1 MIFPIPKKETYS
13 DGRYCVPCAL
23 ASLSLVDLFAA
34 VKEGKTVVAVR
45 DDSALSK
52 EAYTISIDH
61 SGVKIA
67 CATEEGLFRAV
78 TSLWQLLR
86 KNGENL
92 PYAEIE
98 DAPTLERRG
107 YMLDISRGRMPKV
120 ETFKKI
126 IDFLASVKYNELQIY
141 MEGHVFKFASFPKYT
156 QDFDCLNT
164 ADLRE
169 IQEYCKARFI
179 DLVPNQNSFGHMYQW
194 LKNPELSHLAVAPEG
209 GKGGTINTLLPES
222 LAFIDKLYGDLLPLH
237 ESEYVNVGFDEAY
250 GLGKYQ
256 LEEACRKYGRATVFM
271 DWLNK
276 VADLCK
282 EKYAKKVQFWS
293 DMIHAYPETYD
304 RIPEGA
310 IALEWG
316 YELGAA
322 QRMAENCADYKRAGI
337 EFYLCP
343 STNTHLAFTGR
354 NEVTVFNIRTS
365 ATIAEKYG
373 AKGLLLTDW
382 GCDCGQPTFLLWS
395 AFPVALAGQYAWNPG
410 EFNPEDF
417 KPNFNVAAEQYVDEV
432 VFKTEGVSELLRR
445 IANYYL
451 LEPDRVHCGT
461 MCGQSLQMPLGEMNF
476 RGIFDFRTRPYPFY
490 FENVIQYVKNLSSE
504 VEKVAIDPF
513 YKEQIILNARMV
525 VFAASVNK
533 IRLGETPDA
542 NSIQALIDE
551 ADAIEREFLLLW
563 NAENYE
569 HGSDEF
575 LSQLRGRRED
585 LAAIL
590 KNS

>member
-13 DGRYCVPCAL
+13 DGRYAVSCAL

-34 VKEGKTVVAVR
+34 VKDGTAEVAISI
-45 DDSALSK
+45 DSALAG
-52 EAYTISIDH
+52 EAHKILIGE

-67 CATEEGLFRAV
+67 YATEEGLFRAV

-98 DAPTLERRG
+98 DEPTLERRG
-107 YMLDISRGRMPKV
+107 YMLDISRGRMPTV
-120 ETFKKI
+120 ATFKKI

-141 MEGHVFKFASFPKYT
+141 MEGHVFKFASFPQYT
-156 QDFDCLNT
+156 KDFDCLN
-164 ADLRE
+164 AQDIKELE
-169 IQEYCKARFI
+169 AYCHARFI
-179 DLVPNQNSFGHMYQW
+179 DLVPNQNSFGHMGRW
-194 LKNPELSHLAVAPEG
+194 LTRPELSHLAVAPEG
-209 GKGGTINTLLPES
+209 GKGGTINPLLPES
-222 LAFIDKLYGDLLPLH
+222 LEFIDKLYSDLLPYH
-237 ESEYVNVGFDEAY
+237 ESEYVNIGFDEAY

-256 LEEACRKYGRATVFM
+256 LEEACNKYGRATVFM

-282 EKYAKKVQFWS
+282 DKYAKKVQFWS

-304 RIPEGA
+304 RIPKGA

-337 EFYLCP
+337 DFYLCP

-354 NEVTVFNIRTS
+354 YEVTSFNIRTS
-365 ATIAEKYG
+365 GQIAEKYG

-382 GCDCGQPTFLLWS
+382 GCGCGQPTFLIWS
-395 AFPVALAGQYAWNPG
+395 AIPVALAGQFAWNPG
-410 EFNPEDF
+410 DKNHEDF
-417 KPNFNVAAEQYVDEV
+417 KHAFDVAAAKYVDEV
-432 VFKTEGVSELLRR
+432 VFGVDGVSEILRQ

-461 MCGQSLQMPLGEMNF
+461 MCGQSMLMPMGEMNF
-476 RGIFDFRTRPYPFY
+476 RGIFDFRNRPYPSY
-490 FENVIQYVKNLSSE
+490 FENVINYVKNLSAE
-504 VEKVAIDPF
+504 VEKLPIDPF
-513 YKEQIILNARMV
+513 YKEQILLNARMV
-525 VFAASVNK
+525 MFSAAVCK
-533 IRLGETPDA
+533 IRLNDVPNDDGLR
-542 NSIQALIDE
+542 ALIDE
-551 ADAIEREFLLLW
+551 AIAIEAAFTRLW
-563 NAENYE
+563 DVENYAE
-569 HGSDEF
+569 GKMEY
-575 LSQLRGRRED
+575 LSQLRARRD
-585 LAAIL
+585 DVASFLSKA
-590 KNS
+590 

>member
-1 MIFPIPKKETYS
+1 MIFPIPKKEKYS
-13 DGRYCVPCAL
+13 LGSFAVSPSL
-23 ASLSLVDLFAA
+23 PSLSLVALFAA
-34 VKEGKTVVAVR
+34 VKEGAEGVF
-45 DDSALSK
+45 
-52 EAYTISIDH
+52 AYTDASLCGEAHKISI
-61 SGVKIA
+61 SEEGVSIA
-67 CATEEGLFRAV
+67 YATEEGLFRAV

-86 KNGENL
+86 KCGEKL
-92 PYAEIE
+92 PFAEIE

-156 QDFDCLNT
+156 ADFDCLN
-164 ADLRE
+164 AEDLKE
-169 IQEYCKARFI
+169 IQDYCKARFI
-179 DLVPNQNSFGHMYQW
+179 DLVPNQNSFGHMGRW
-194 LKNPELSHLAVAPEG
+194 LTKPELSHLAVAPEG
-209 GKGGTINTLLPES
+209 GKGGTINPLLPES
-222 LAFIDKLYGDLLPLH
+222 LALIDKIFGDLLPLH
-237 ESEYVNVGFDEAY
+237 ESEYVNIGFDEAY
-250 GLGKYQ
+250 GLGRYQ
-256 LEEACRKYGRATVFM
+256 LEEPCRKYGRATVFM

-282 EKYAKKVQFWS
+282 DKYAKKVQFWS

-322 QRMAENCADYKRAGI
+322 QRMAENCVDYKRAGI
-337 EFYLCP
+337 DFYLCP
-343 STNTHLAFTGR
+343 STNTHLSFTGR

-365 ATIAEKYG
+365 ATIAQKYG

-395 AFPVALAGQYAWNPG
+395 AFPVALAGQYAWNTG

-417 KPNFNVAAEQYVDEV
+417 KPYFNVAAERYVDEV
-432 VFKTEGVSELLRR
+432 VFGVEGVSEILRR

-461 MCGQSLQMPLGEMNF
+461 MCGQSMQMPLGEMNF
-476 RGIFDFRTRPYPFY
+476 RGIFDFRTRPYPYY
-490 FENVIQYVKNLSSE
+490 FENVIQYVKNLLGE
-504 VEKVAIDPF
+504 LDHFELDLF
-513 YKEQIILNARMV
+513 YKRQISLNVRMV
-525 VFAASVNK
+525 IFSASFAK
-533 IRLGETPDA
+533 IRLGEIPSADG
-542 NSIQALIDE
+542 IRALIAE
-551 ADAIEREFLLLW
+551 ADAIEKEFLLLW

-575 LSQLRGRRED
+575 LSQLRGRREE
-585 LAAIL
+585 LCAL
-590 KNS
+590 YNEK